1 MQFHLNGFHAGDP
14 CLQPAKEGVHN
25 HELPEAVDVLIAG
38 SGPAGLVLATQ
49 LSTFP
54 NIVTRILERR
64 SGPLLMGQADG
75 VACRT
80 VEMFNAFGLADRLLR
95 EAYWVNE
102 TVFWRPDASHRGSIT
117 RTGRVQDTEDGLSE
131 FPHLIVNQARIQ
143 DYLLESMEKSS
154 RRLVLTT
161 TGKSSILRV
170 TTTNPYP
177 VQVTLR
183 RTDPGHE
190 EQERQVRAKYVVG
203 CDGARSVVRGA
214 IGQRLRAAMLP
225 TMPGE

>member
-1 MQFHLNGFHAGDP
+1 MQFHLNGFHAADP

-95 EAYWVNE
+95 EAY
-102 TVFWRPDASHRGSIT
+102 
-117 RTGRVQDTEDGLSE
+117 
-131 FPHLIVNQARIQ
+131 
-143 DYLLESMEKSS
+143 
-154 RRLVLTT
+154 
-161 TGKSSILRV
+161 
-170 TTTNPYP
+170 
-177 VQVTLR
+177 
-183 RTDPGHE
+183 
-190 EQERQVRAKYVVG
+190 
-203 CDGARSVVRGA
+203 
-214 IGQRLRAAMLP
+214 
-225 TMPGE
+225 

>member
-14 CLQPAKEGVHN
+14 CLQPAKEGVHT
-25 HELPEAVDVLIAG
+25 HQLPEAVDVLIAG
-38 SGPAGLVLATQ
+38 SGPAGLILATQ
-49 LSTFP
+49 LSKFP

-102 TVFWRPDASHRGSIT
+102 TVFWRPDASDRGSIT

-154 RRLVLTT
+154 RRLVPDYSRC
-161 TGKSSILRV
+161 TGDFPAASPYIASGRSACVSAATKRTIRV
-170 TTTNPYP
+170 
-177 VQVTLR
+177 
-183 RTDPGHE
+183 D
-190 EQERQVRAKYVVG
+190 
-203 CDGARSVVRGA
+203 
-214 IGQRLRAAMLP
+214 
-225 TMPGE
+225 